1 MAPKL
6 MTPDKLGKYTLR
18 GTLGRGAMGTVYDGW
33 DPAIDRRVAI
43 KTVKLADAED
53 EETAEALARFKREA
67 QAAGRLSHP
76 NIVGVYDY
84 GETED
89 LAYIV
94 MEFVEGRSLKSLLDQ
109 EKRLPPPEA
118 GTIMQQVLAGLG
130 YSHARGVVH
139 RDIKPANIMLTTEGQ
154 VKIADFGI
162 ARIESSSMTSVG
174 TVMGTP
180 AYMPPEQFLGEPV
193 DARSD
198 IYAAGVMLFHLLTG
212 ERPYEGSMT
221 SIMQKVLST
230 DPGPLAS
237 ARAPLPSVFDAVI
250 AGAMAKAPANRYP
263 SAGAFA
269 SALREALETAEHE
282 PDSDATLVAP
292 SNRAR
297 AATSDATGSM
307 RRAAPPAPPP
317 APPPKPAAAA
327 PAKKG
332 GLPIALIGGLLALV
346 LLAAGGAWFVLQ
358 PGAPKPV
365 PVAAAVVAPK
375 PVVAPPPQA
384 VPPPAPPTPTPEQL
398 LARVT
403 AAVAGVPC
411 AKLSAA
417 LADGGGITV
426 SGLVGVGAA
435 EQDARSAAGQAAG
448 GAVAWSVRSVP
459 TAYCAALEVLASAT
473 ASGGE
478 VLPLAMNGASGSVH
492 MVDKAF
498 IVPRVGLPGFPSWL
512 TVDYL
517 ANDGTSSHLY
527 PPLRRPLAPLK
538 PGSTLTLT
546 AKETGTVDPSM
557 IGPPFGTDM
566 IIAVASS
573 KPLLPWPR
581 PGNETTSAY
590 LAALSS
596 ALAAARAQG
605 TATAAGVLLVETSQ
619 R

>member
-1 MAPKL
+1 MAP
-6 MTPDKLGKYTLR
+6 DQLGKYTLR

-43 KTVKLADAED
+43 KTVKLSDAED

-84 GETED
+84 GETAE
-89 LAYIV
+89 LAFIV

-109 EKRLPPPEA
+109 EKRLPPAEA

-221 SIMQKVLST
+221 SIMQKVLSP
-230 DPGPLAS
+230 DPAPLAS
-237 ARAPLPSVFDAVI
+237 ARALLPSAFDAVI

-269 SALREALETAEHE
+269 QALREALETAEHE

-297 AATSDATGSM
+297 ATSDATGSM
-307 RRAAPPAPPP
+307 RRAPPP
-317 APPPKPAAAA
+317 APPSAPPPAVL

-332 GLPIALIGGLLALV
+332 GLPVALLGGLAALILLLG
-346 LLAAGGAWFVLQ
+346 GGAWFVLQ

-365 PVAAAVVAPK
+365 PVAAATVEPK
-375 PVVAPPPQA
+375 PVVAPPPQQA
-384 VPPPAPPTPTPEQL
+384 APPPAPKPTPEQV
-398 LARVT
+398 LARVS
-403 AAVAGVPC
+403 AAIADMPC
-411 AKLSAA
+411 ANLSAA

-426 SGLVGVGAA
+426 SGLAGGGGP
-435 EQDARSAAGQAAG
+435 EQDARAAAEQAASG
-448 GAVAWSVRSVP
+448 PVAWPVRGIPKV
-459 TAYCAALEVLASAT
+459 YCSALEALHTVA

-492 MVDKAF
+492 MVDGAF
-498 IVPRVGLPGFPSWL
+498 IVPRIGLPGFPSWL

-517 ANDGTSSHLY
+517 ANDGTASHLY
-527 PPLRRPLAPLK
+527 PPPRRPVAPLK
-538 PGSTLTLT
+538 PGSALTLT
-546 AKETGTVDPSM
+546 AQVTGTVKPST
-557 IGPPFGTDM
+557 IGPPFGTDL

-573 KPLLPWPR
+573 KPLLAWPR
-581 PGNETTSAY
+581 PAAETTSAY
-590 LAALSS
+590 LAALTS
-596 ALAAARAQG
+596 ALAAAHAEG
-605 TATAAGVLLVETSQ
+605 TETAAGVLLVETSE

>member
-1 MAPKL
+1 MAPRV

-43 KTVKLADAED
+43 KTVKLSDADD

-84 GETED
+84 GETDD

-230 DPGPLAS
+230 DPAPRAS
-237 ARAPLPSVFDAVI
+237 SRASLPSVFDSVI
-250 AGAMAKAPANRYP
+250 AGAMAKAPADRYP

-269 SALREALETAEHE
+269 TALRTALETAEEE
-282 PDSDATLVAP
+282 PDADATMVAP
-292 SNRAR
+292 SARAR
-297 AATSDATGSM
+297 ASTTSDATGSM
-307 RRAAPPAPPP
+307 RRAAPPPPDPLPRAAATP
-317 APPPKPAAAA
+317 APT
-327 PAKKG
+327 PAKKSGPPVALLG
-332 GLPIALIGGLLALV
+332 GLAAVILLG
-346 LLAAGGAWFVLQ
+346 AGGAWFVLQ
-358 PGAPKPV
+358 PSAPKPPAV
-365 PVAAAVVAPK
+365 TAPVVEPPK
-375 PVVAPPPQA
+375 PVT
-384 VPPPAPPTPTPEQL
+384 PPPAQTVAPSPPPKPTPEQA
-398 LARVT
+398 LAKVGT
-403 AAVAGVPC
+403 VLAALPC
-411 AKLSAA
+411 TNLSAA
-417 LADGGGITV
+417 LDDGGFIAV
-426 SGLVGVGAA
+426 SGLAGSGQA
-435 EQDARSAAGQAAG
+435 EQARTAADQAAGQA
-448 GAVAWSVRSVP
+448 VTWQVRSVP
-459 TAYCAALEVLASAT
+459 QIYCTALEAVHAAGAS
-473 ASGGE
+473 
-478 VLPLAMNGASGSVH
+478 LPLSMGGQSGSVH
-492 MVDKAF
+492 LTDGAP
-498 IVPRVGLPGFPSWL
+498 IVPRIGLPDFPSWL
-512 TVDYL
+512 MVDYL
-517 ANDGTSSHLY
+517 VNDGSSTHLY
-527 PPLRRPLAPLK
+527 PLAKRARVQQK
-538 PGSTLTLT
+538 PGSALTLT
-546 AKETGTVDPSM
+546 VDETGTVS
-557 IGPPFGTDM
+557 PPYGTDM
-566 IIAVASS
+566 IIAVASA
-573 KPLLPWPR
+573 KPLLPLPR
-581 PGNETTSAY
+581 PAAETTEAY
-590 LAALSS
+590 LKALAS
-596 ALAAARAQG
+596 ALDAARANG
-605 TATAAGVLLVETSQ
+605 TATAAGVLVVETSKH
-619 R
+619 